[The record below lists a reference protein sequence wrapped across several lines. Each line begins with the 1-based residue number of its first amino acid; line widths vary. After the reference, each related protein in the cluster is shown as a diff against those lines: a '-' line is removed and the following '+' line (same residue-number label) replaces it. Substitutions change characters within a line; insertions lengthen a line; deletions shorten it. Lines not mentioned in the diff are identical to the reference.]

1 MWQKTIGGL
10 GSDILNTLQQT
21 IDGGYILGGLSYSGI
36 SGDKTEAV
44 RGGGDYWVVKLNAT
58 GVISWQRTLGGNDIE
73 NLYSVR
79 QTADSGYVLGGYS
92 RSNISGDKT
101 ENCRYNEDY
110 WVIKLNNNG
119 TSAWQKTLGGSS
131 ADIPYSVQQ
140 TADGAYILGGV
151 SNSHISGEKTSD
163 TRRYQ

>member
-79 QTADSGYVLGGYS
+79 QTADSGYVL
-92 RSNISGDKT
+92 
-101 ENCRYNEDY
+101 ED
-110 WVIKLNNNG
+110 IR
-119 TSAWQKTLGGSS
+119 
-131 ADIPYSVQQ
+131 VQIYQ
-140 TADGAYILGGV
+140 VT
-151 SNSHISGEKTSD
+151 K
-163 TRRYQ
+163 RRIAAITKITGL